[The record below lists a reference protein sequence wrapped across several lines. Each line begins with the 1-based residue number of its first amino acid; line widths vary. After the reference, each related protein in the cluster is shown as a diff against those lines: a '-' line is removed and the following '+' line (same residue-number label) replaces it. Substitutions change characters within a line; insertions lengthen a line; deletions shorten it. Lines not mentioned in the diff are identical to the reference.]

1 MRRREF
7 ISLLGGATA
16 WPLVARAQ
24 QPAKLPIVGF
34 LDATTPAISSFWV
47 AALTQRLRELGW
59 LEGHTVAIEYRWAE
73 GRPDRLTEIMAEF
86 VRAKV
91 DVVVTYGTPAAAAAK
106 QVTSTIPIVVAL
118 MGDPVQTG
126 FAISLSRP
134 GGNVTGLSTQSS
146 DTIGKRVEILRE
158 IVSGL
163 RRLAI
168 MANAGSSAAVLEMGE
183 AQMIARKLGLAVS
196 MSEIRYAE

>member
-1 MRRREF
+1 
-7 ISLLGGATA
+7 
-16 WPLVARAQ
+16 
-24 QPAKLPIVGF
+24 
-34 LDATTPAISSFWV
+34 
-47 AALTQRLRELGW
+47 
-59 LEGHTVAIEYRWAE
+59 EYRWAE

-134 GGNVTGLSTQSS
+134 GGNVTGLSNQSS

-196 MSEIRYAE
+196 TSEIRYAEDIAPAFEALKGRADALYVVPD